1 MSKPNKKKQTNMRLS
16 DRGNANLLTL
26 RELLG
31 GQLGPAKP
39 RETIEWAIEQAI
51 KIAQKETAKVR
62 TKGGT

>member
-1 MSKPNKKKQTNMRLS
+1 MTKTNKKKQTNMRLS

-31 GQLGPAKP
+31 GPLGPAKP

-51 KIAQKETAKVR
+51 KIAQKESGKVR
-62 TKGGT
+62 TKGST